1 MGEGILAD
9 RLRESLIANR
19 GQPAETIRDAI
30 LGTVD
35 EFVGDAPQS
44 DDIGLAVVAREG

>member
-1 MGEGILAD
+1 
-9 RLRESLIANR
+9 LRESLIANQ

-30 LGTVD
+30 LGAVD

-44 DDIGLAVVAREG
+44 DDIALVVVAREG